1 MGLRQVLLG
10 LAWVGIGACGL
21 LACSPDPAAQ
31 GSASPAV
38 GAWSAADPYS
48 PEVQEAARFAVQ
60 TYAVQNRARVLFKDV
75 IHARQQG
82 VAGLNYELQLLVTL
96 DGAHKNVQVTVW
108 RQPGGAYRLQG
119 WSWVH

>member
-1 MGLRQVLLG
+1 
-10 LAWVGIGACGL
+10 
-21 LACSPDPAAQ
+21 
-31 GSASPAV
+31 
-38 GAWSAADPYS
+38 
-48 PEVQEAARFAVQ
+48 VQEAARFAVQ

-96 DGAHKNVQVTVW
+96 DGAHKNVQATVW
-108 RQPGGAYRLQG
+108 RQPGGAYLLQG